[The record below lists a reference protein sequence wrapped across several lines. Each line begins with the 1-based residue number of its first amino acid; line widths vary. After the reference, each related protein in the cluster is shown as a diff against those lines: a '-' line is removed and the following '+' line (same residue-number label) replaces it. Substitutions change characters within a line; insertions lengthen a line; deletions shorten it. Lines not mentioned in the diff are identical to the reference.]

1 MIERV
6 IEFSVRN
13 PLVVIVLTCVMAVW
27 GVQALYQTPVDAIPD
42 LSENQI
48 TVFADWSGRSPQE
61 VEDQVAYPLSVNLQG
76 LAGIKSVRSV
86 SDFGFAMVNLVFDD
100 KIDFY
105 FARQRVMEK
114 LGLATTFLPTDA
126 KAYLASDST
135 AVGQIFWYTI
145 DGEGVDIGRRRAI
158 QDWFVRYQLGSV
170 AGVAEV
176 ASVGGMPIEYQ
187 IDIDPDKLRA
197 FGVTLGNLY
206 EAIQKSNSSVGGR
219 IIQKANSEYLVRS
232 IGWIESLDDIRNIV
246 IRSSGGTPVQVAD
259 VAIVQTGSAQ
269 RRSVLEKNG
278 QEAVGGVV
286 MMRFGENPLAVT
298 ERIKAKIR
306 ELQPGLPAGVYIT
319 PFYDRTTLINDAIG
333 TVKHALV
340 EEIIVASLAVILIM
354 GHIRSAFV
362 ICLMLPLS
370 VLASF
375 LLMRLTGISS
385 NIMSLAGIAIS
396 IGVLVDAAIVMV
408 DQAAHTLHKK
418 FGYNRVTGDTREL
431 LIPALKLVGRP
442 IFFSLL
448 IMIISFLPVF
458 ALSGREGKMFHPLA
472 YTKTFALVGVCILAI
487 TLVPSILPMLARGR
501 IRAESDNWIVRR
513 VIEVY
518 RPVLYY
524 LMDHPWPVVLV
535 TAILFVMGASVVGS
549 VLVFRLSLA
558 IALLMVFWAA
568 REEDQLF
575 SGNWFRWVVVFWGT
589 LLTIGTI
596 FYFRGISLRT
606 IVPFDFSAL
615 VLPKFVVVA
624 VELLAISLVW
634 FLAIPLVWLL
644 SRLKLS
650 AQVTLLGVLL
660 YVTLIA
666 GNNIKPLGRQFMPP
680 LDEGSIVDMPV
691 TVPRASVT
699 QVADDLKV
707 RDSLIRQF
715 PEVASVVGK
724 AGRAETPTD
733 PAPLDMVETVINL
746 HPKNWWPNRHLDYA
760 QVEAASQRIADAV
773 SKREVID
780 KEAITEEN
788 AGTWLAATNMDIA
801 TEFDRIMREK
811 IRREI
816 SIIEDLTRDLI
827 ASEIVSQTVRT
838 LRPTEQGSS
847 EAIPQAAQ
855 KPAVQLL
862 LRELGSRLDGL
873 EASTIDI
880 AVSIVRDWVAT
891 QKLPDDSV
899 NAELIAPLNWQRP
912 IESLGR
918 AAGLSNIDWTEY
930 LTVELTAV
938 RDRLWGEEV
947 KRLNWRI
954 NDSAGS
960 VLSDTA
966 VRRILAAVPGKWR
979 KNSSNEEQIDA
990 LAKSLNGELVFEF
1003 DLRRKTKDELLQE
1016 LDSFV
1021 RTPGWS
1027 NIWTQPIINR
1037 IDMLATGVRTPIGV
1051 KIFGKDIYQIQDVA
1065 QQVAAV
1071 LKGGN
1076 GRPGVVGAIDVTP
1089 DQIVGEGYLEIAIN
1103 RQQAARYGVAV
1114 GDVQDVIESA
1124 LGGRSITL
1132 TVEGRERF
1140 PVRIRYARD
1149 FRDDEESVKKLLINA
1164 SVEMPSTSQI
1174 GKLDSANFNAE
1185 RLGSPPTTMQIPLSQ
1200 VADVRITEGP
1210 SMIKSENGLLRFYV
1224 QLNTN
1229 DDDVLGFVERAKAAV
1244 AAGVKLPPGTYIE
1257 WSGQFEHQLRSRK
1270 TLLIVTP
1277 FVLIAIF
1284 LLIYLTYHDM
1294 ADTLSVLFL
1303 AVPGAVFGGL
1313 LMQWLLGFPFSVAVW
1328 VGYIACFGLAA
1339 ESGLV
1344 ILVYLREAVER
1355 RTLAGPMTDADL
1367 KMAVLEGA
1375 VQRTRPKLMTEL
1387 TTIVALAPM
1396 LWATGTG
1403 SEIIQPMAAPV
1414 LGGLL
1419 VADEVIDLLLP
1430 SIFYRVRRWRM
1441 RHQLIEGPKPD

>member
-1 MIERV
+1 MIERI

-13 PLVVIVLTCVMAVW
+13 PLIVIVLTCVMAVW

-48 TVFADWSGRSPQE
+48 TVFADWPGRSPQE

-197 FGVTLGNLY
+197 FGVTLGDLY

-232 IGWIESLDDIRNIV
+232 IGWIESLDDIRDIV

-333 TVKHALV
+333 TVQHALV

-354 GHIRSAFV
+354 GHVRSALV

-431 LIPALKLVGRP
+431 LIPALKMVGRP

-487 TLVPSILPMLARGR
+487 TLVPSILPILARGR
-501 IRAESDNWIVRR
+501 LRAESDNWIVRR

-549 VLVFRLSLA
+549 VLVFRFSLA
-558 IALLMVFWAA
+558 IAMLMVFWAA
-568 REEDQLF
+568 REEDQLLPHH
-575 SGNWFRWVVVFWGT
+575 WIRWVVVFWGA
-589 LLTIGTI
+589 LLLIGTI
-596 FYFRGISLRT
+596 FYFRGVPFRS
-606 IVPFDFSAL
+606 IVPFNLSAL
-615 VLPKFVVVA
+615 IRPELVA
-624 VELLAISLVW
+624 VSFGLV
-634 FLAIPLVWLL
+634 AIPMIWLL
-644 SRLKLS
+644 SRLRFS
-650 AQVTLLGVLL
+650 AQTTLLSVLL
-660 YVTLIA
+660 IVGLISA
-666 GNNIKPLGRQFMPP
+666 NHIKPLGRQFMPP

-746 HPKNWWPNRHLDYA
+746 HPKNWWPNRHLDYT
-760 QVEAASQRIADAV
+760 QVEQGSERIA
-773 SKREVID
+773 EVLANRDEID
-780 KEAITEEN
+780 DEATTEEN
-788 AGTWLAATNMDIA
+788 VGTWLAAANMDIA

-827 ASEIVSQTVRT
+827 AREIVAQTVRT
-838 LRPTEQGSS
+838 LRPTEHGSS
-847 EAIPQAAQ
+847 EAIALAAQ
-855 KPAVQLL
+855 IPAVQLL
-862 LRELGSRLDGL
+862 RSELGARLDGL

-880 AVSIVRDWVAT
+880 AISLVRDWLAA
-891 QKLPDDSV
+891 QQLPDDSA

-918 AAGLSNIDWTEY
+918 AAGLDNVDWSEY
-930 LTVELTAV
+930 LIGELTAT
-938 RDRLWGEEV
+938 RDQFWGEEIR
-947 KRLNWRI
+947 RLNWRI
-954 NDSAGS
+954 NDSAGF
-960 VLSDTA
+960 VLADTA
-966 VRRILAAVPGKWR
+966 VRQILAAVPGKWR
-979 KNSSNEEQIDA
+979 NNTPSEEQIGT
-990 LAKSLNGELVFEF
+990 LAKSVSDELAMQF
-1003 DLRRKTKDELLQE
+1003 DLRRKTKNEILQE

-1051 KIFGKDIYQIQDVA
+1051 KIFGKDIHQIQDVA

-1076 GRPGVVGAIDVTP
+1076 GRAGVVGAIDVTP

-1103 RQQAARYGVAV
+1103 RQRAARYGVAV

-1149 FRDDEESVKKLLINA
+1149 FRDDEESVKRLLINA
-1164 SVEMPSTSQI
+1164 SVDMPSTSQI
-1174 GKLDSANFNAE
+1174 GKLDSADFNAE

-1210 SMIKSENGLLRFYV
+1210 SMIKSENGMLRFYV

-1244 AAGVKLPPGTYIE
+1244 AAEVKLPPGTYIE

-1270 TLLIVTP
+1270 TLLVVTP

-1284 LLIYLTYHDM
+1284 LLIYLTYHDL

-1355 RTLAGPMTDADL
+1355 RALAGPMTDDEL

-1387 TTIVALAPM
+1387 TTIVGLAPM

-1441 RHQLIEGPKPD
+1441 RQQLIEGAKPD